1 MRRLAAL
8 LLLTLVARPAL
19 GQTEDILRAAF
30 EGKTVRVKIEMPGAA
45 QGVDLHPGTPRPMDF
60 SQHTGRLKNFGTAYH
75 PGDAAMV
82 TKVHVSGDHIEFQL
96 GAGGYGTAGDNT
108 STSVNIPTVAKSQR
122 EKDVEAQLKTVTD
135 QQQKRRLNDELDR
148 LRNDR
153 EQQDARNKARA
164 AEAQA
169 INEATLRQKRLAGG
183 SRFNIRYDHDV
194 PPEAMTPQA
203 VMAALADYVDFAGGA
218 AVGVAPAGAP
228 PSANPNDLRKGM
240 SVDDVDAIMGRPVSI
255 SQRAEGT
262 LTVSTSTYRT
272 KDRKVTAEFVEG
284 VLIRYSVVSQ

>member
-1 MRRLAAL
+1 MPRLAAL
-8 LLLTLVARPAL
+8 LLLAAAASPAR

-45 QGVDLHPGTPRPMDF
+45 QGVDLHPGTPRPIDF
-60 SQHTGRLKNFGTAYH
+60 SQHTGRLKSFGTAYH

-96 GAGGYGTAGDNT
+96 GAGGYGTSGDNT
-108 STSVNIPTVAKSQR
+108 STSVSFTPMSKSQR
-122 EKDVEAQLKTVTD
+122 EKDLED
-135 QQQKRRLNDELDR
+135 QIKATADAQQKRRLNDDLDR
-148 LRNDR
+148 LRNERD
-153 EQQDARNKARA
+153 QQDNRNRTRA

-194 PPEAMTPQA
+194 PREAMTPQS
-203 VMAALADYVDFAGGA
+203 VMAALADYVDFSG
-218 AVGVAPAGAP
+218 APAVAATAAGL
-228 PSANPNDLRKGM
+228 PNRAGDLKKGM
-240 SVDDVDAIMGRPVSI
+240 SVDDVDGIMGRPESI
-255 SQRAEGT
+255 TSRNEGS

-272 KDRKVTAEFVEG
+272 KDRKVLAEFVEG

>member
-8 LLLTLVARPAL
+8 LLLAAAASPAR

-60 SQHTGRLKNFGTAYH
+60 SQHTGRLKSFGTAYH

-82 TKVHVSGDHIEFQL
+82 TKVHISGDHIEFQL
-96 GAGGYGTAGDNT
+96 GAGGYGTSGDNT
-108 STSVNIPTVAKSQR
+108 STSVNFTAMAKSQR
-122 EKDVEAQLKTVTD
+122 EKDLED
-135 QQQKRRLNDELDR
+135 QIKATADAQQKRRLNDDLDR

-153 EQQDARNKARA
+153 EQQDNRNRTRA

-194 PPEAMTPQA
+194 PAAALTPQS
-203 VMAALADYVDFAGGA
+203 VMAALADYVDFSG
-218 AVGVAPAGAP
+218 APAATMPVGL
-228 PSANPNDLRKGM
+228 PNRAGELKKGM
-240 SVDDVDAIMGRPVSI
+240 SVDDVDGIMGRPESI
-255 SQRAEGT
+255 TQRNEGS
-262 LTVSTSTYRT
+262 LVVSTSTYRT
-272 KDRKVTAEFVEG
+272 KDRKVLAEFVEG